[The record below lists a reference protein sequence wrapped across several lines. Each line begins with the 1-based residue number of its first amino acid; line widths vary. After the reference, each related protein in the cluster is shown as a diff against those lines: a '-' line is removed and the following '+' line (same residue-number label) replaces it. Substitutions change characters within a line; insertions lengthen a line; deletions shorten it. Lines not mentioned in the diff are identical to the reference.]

1 MPPCPARADVASPT
15 VALVRH
21 ASTAW
26 TGHRYVGRADPP
38 LDAAG
43 RIAAAGA
50 ADRLLG
56 TIGIDGRIV
65 SSPLRRALE
74 TAEVI
79 AARTGAPVD
88 LDPRWQEADVGA
100 VEGLTFLDIAARW
113 PTLARRLA
121 DGDTAIDWPD
131 GETTIDFERRVAAAW
146 SALADDERPTVVVA
160 HAGPLRVAL
169 SLASDRPAAELWL
182 PEPASIVWV
191 PGPRPGPVARGEQPA
206 LLGS

>member
-1 MPPCPARADVASPT
+1 MAAPT

-43 RIAAAGA
+43 RMAAAEA
-50 ADRLLG
+50 AERLRG
-56 TIGIDGRIV
+56 SIGIDGRIV

-74 TAEVI
+74 TAEAI
-79 AARTGAPVD
+79 AARTGAPID
-88 LDPRWQEADVGA
+88 LDARWQEADVGA

-113 PTLARRLA
+113 PSLARRLA
-121 DGDTAIDWPD
+121 DGETAIDWPD
-131 GETTIDFERRVAAAW
+131 GETAIDFERRVGAAW
-146 SALADDERPTVVVA
+146 AALADDERPTVVVA
-160 HAGPLRVAL
+160 HAGSLRVAL
-169 SLASDRPAAELWL
+169 SLASDRPAADLWL

-191 PGPRPGPVARGEQPA
+191 PGPRPRTVMRGEAPA
-206 LLGS
+206 LLGR